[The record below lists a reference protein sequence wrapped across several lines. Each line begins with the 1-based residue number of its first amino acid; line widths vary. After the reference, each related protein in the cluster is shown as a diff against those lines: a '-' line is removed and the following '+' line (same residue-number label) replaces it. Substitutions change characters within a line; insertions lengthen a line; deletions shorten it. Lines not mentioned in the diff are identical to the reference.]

1 MFISIVQDY
10 LTNELIEKLK
20 KKVKTYD
27 QEKEVIKYF
36 KFPNCKIKYLF

>member
-10 LTNELIEKLK
+10 LSNELIEKFK

-27 QEKEVIKYF
+27 QEKEVIRYF
-36 KFPNCKIKYLF
+36 GLPDSI

>member
-10 LTNELIEKLK
+10 LANELIEKFK

-36 KFPNCKIKYLF
+36 KLPNRKKNFLF